1 MVNKIGVKNWMEH
14 LSHKEK
20 VTIMIAIIAAMFFAA
35 VNQTIVGNALPKIIS
50 ELGGL
55 DYYSWVF
62 TIYMLTSSITT
73 ILVGKLSDIYGRKP
87 FLIIGII
94 IFSIGAF
101 FAGTSSD
108 IFQMITYR
116 GIQGLGAGMIM
127 STAFTAVG
135 DLFAPRERGRW
146 QGAMSAVFGISSV
159 FGPTLGGYIVD
170 NLEWKWVFW
179 VFLPLGIVAL
189 VLIWKLFPKVE
200 KKPGENVDYAGS
212 LFLTATIVFALL
224 AFSWAG
230 TKYEW
235 DSAQIL
241 GLFGATIVSLF
252 IFIIFQRKAKSPI
265 LPLDLFK
272 NGIFSISNVIGFVI
286 GVSMFG
292 GVMYVPYFIQGVL
305 GFSATHSSF
314 LTMAMTFG
322 LVFASAIGGQI
333 ITKTGKYKVQAIVG
347 LCIST
352 LGLYLLSTMDM
363 NTSQYVLVFYLVL
376 VGFGLGIGM
385 TVFTLTVQNA
395 VDQSLLGVATAST
408 QLFRSIGGTV
418 GVAIMGTLLN
428 SRMKDKME
436 TMMQNNE
443 TNHMAASPELAGK
456 MESMQNPQ
464 LLLDHEKLDQVKSML
479 PKEAIP
485 FFENMIHSLQEA
497 LTYAL
502 SGVFLFVTFT
512 MLIAVFLTFF
522 LKEIPLRSAADRPVH
537 ANKQRAVP
545 GKLSNNES

>member
-1 MVNKIGVKNWMEH
+1 MEH

-20 VTIMIAIIAAMFFAA
+20 ITIMIAIIAAMFFAA

-50 ELGGL
+50 DLGGL

-62 TIYMLTSSITT
+62 TIYMLTSAITT

-87 FLIIGII
+87 FIIIGIL
-94 IFSIGAF
+94 IFSVGAF
-101 FAGTSSD
+101 LAGTSMD
-108 IFQMITYR
+108 IVQLIIYR
-116 GIQGLGAGMIM
+116 GIQGFGAGMIM

-135 DLFAPRERGRW
+135 DLFAPRERGKW

-189 VLIWKLFPKVE
+189 VLIWKLFPSTVKKAGE
-200 KKPGENVDYAGS
+200 KVDYLGS
-212 LFLTATIVFALL
+212 VFLSAAITTALL

-230 TKYEW
+230 TKYDW

-241 GLFGATIVSLF
+241 SLFGATALSL
-252 IFIIFQRKAKSPI
+252 IIFVFVERKAVSPI

-272 NGIFSISNVIGFVI
+272 NSIFTISNIIGFVI

-305 GFSATHSSF
+305 GYSATHSSF
-314 LTMAMTFG
+314 LTMSMTLG
-322 LVFASAIGGQI
+322 LVFASALGGQI
-333 ITKTGKYKVQAIVG
+333 ISKTGKYKLQAIIG
-347 LCIST
+347 LCISAA
-352 LGLYLLSTMDM
+352 GLYLLSTMSVE
-363 NTSQYVLVFYLVL
+363 TSQYLLVFYLTL
-376 VGFGLGIGM
+376 VGFGIGIGM

-395 VDQSLLGVATAST
+395 VDQKLLGVATASS
-408 QLFRSIGGTV
+408 QLFRSVGGTV

-428 SRMKDKME
+428 SRMKDKMASMSQ
-436 TMMQNNE
+436 TGD
-443 TNHMAASPELAGK
+443 TNQMAASPELAGK
-456 MESMQNPQ
+456 LESLQNPQ
-464 LLLDHEKLDQVKSML
+464 LLLDHEKLDGLKNTL

-485 FFENMIHSLQEA
+485 LFENVIHQLQDSLS
-497 LTYAL
+497 YAL
-502 SGVFLFVTFT
+502 SGVFIFVTIT
-512 MLIAVFLTFF
+512 MALAILLTFF
-522 LKEIPLRSAADRPVH
+522 IKEIPLRSAKDQPAV
-537 ANKQRAVP
+537 NKEKQINT
-545 GKLSNNES
+545 GKLQSSEN

>member
-1 MVNKIGVKNWMEH
+1 MEH

-20 VTIMIAIIAAMFFAA
+20 ITIMIAIIAAMFFAA

-50 ELGGL
+50 DLGGL

-62 TIYMLTSSITT
+62 TIYMLTSAITT

-87 FLIIGII
+87 FIIIGII

-101 FAGTSSD
+101 LAGTSTD
-108 IFQMITYR
+108 IFQLIIYR

-135 DLFAPRERGRW
+135 DLFAPRERGKW

-189 VLIWKLFPKVE
+189 VLIWKLFPSTAKKAGE
-200 KKPGENVDYAGS
+200 KVDYLGS
-212 LFLTATIVFALL
+212 VFLSAAITTALL

-230 TKYEW
+230 TKYDW
-235 DSAQIL
+235 DSVQIL
-241 GLFGATIVSLF
+241 SLFGALVLSL
-252 IFIIFQRKAKSPI
+252 IIFVFVERKAVSPI

-272 NGIFSISNVIGFVI
+272 NSIFTISNIIGFVI

-305 GFSATHSSF
+305 GYSATHSSF
-314 LTMAMTFG
+314 LTMSMTLG
-322 LVFASAIGGQI
+322 LVFASALGGQI
-333 ITKTGKYKVQAIVG
+333 ISKTGKYKMQAIIG
-347 LCIST
+347 LFISAI
-352 LGLYLLSTMDM
+352 GLYLLSTMTVE
-363 NTSQYVLVFYLVL
+363 TSQYLLVFYLTL
-376 VGFGLGIGM
+376 VGFGIGIGM

-395 VDQSLLGVATAST
+395 VDQKLLGVATASS
-408 QLFRSIGGTV
+408 QLFRSVGGTV

-428 SRMKDKME
+428 SRMQDKMASMSQ
-436 TMMQNNE
+436 TGD
-443 TNHMAASPELAGK
+443 TNQMAASPELAGK
-456 MESMQNPQ
+456 LESLQNPQ
-464 LLLDHEKLDQVKSML
+464 LLLDHEKLDGLKNTL
-479 PKEAIP
+479 PQEAIP
-485 FFENMIHSLQEA
+485 FFDNVIHKLQDSLS
-497 LTYAL
+497 YAL
-502 SGVFLFVTFT
+502 SGVFIFVTIT
-512 MLIAVFLTFF
+512 MAVAILLTFF
-522 LKEIPLRSAADRPVH
+522 IKEVPLRSAKDQPSVKKE
-537 ANKQRAVP
+537 NIIKT
-545 GKLSNNES
+545 GKLQSNEN

>member
-1 MVNKIGVKNWMEH
+1 MEH

-20 VTIMIAIIAAMFFAA
+20 VAIMIAIIAAMFFAS

-55 DYYSWVF
+55 EYYSWVF
-62 TIYMLTSSITT
+62 TIFMLTSSITT

-101 FAGTSSD
+101 LSGTSTD

-135 DLFAPRERGRW
+135 DLFAPRERGKW

-170 NLEWKWVFW
+170 HFEWKWVFW

-189 VLIWKLFPKVE
+189 VLIWRLFPKVE
-200 KKPGENVDYAGS
+200 KKPGESVDYAGS
-212 LFLTATIVFALL
+212 LFLAATIVFTLL
-224 AFSWAG
+224 GFSWAG

-235 DSAQIL
+235 DSLQIL
-241 GLFGATIVSLF
+241 GLFGLAIICLI
-252 IFIIFQRKAKSPI
+252 IFILFERKAKSPI
-265 LPLDLFK
+265 LPLGLFK
-272 NGIFSISNVIGFVI
+272 NGIFTISNVIGFVI

-292 GVMYVPYFIQGVL
+292 GIMYVPYFIQGVL

-314 LTMAMTFG
+314 ITMAMTFG

-333 ITKTGKYKVQAIVG
+333 ISKTGKYKVQAIIG

-363 NTSQYVLVFYLVL
+363 GTSQYTLVLYLVL

-395 VDQSLLGVATAST
+395 VDQSMLGVATAAS
-408 QLFRSIGGTV
+408 QLFRSVGGTV

-428 SRMKDKME
+428 SRMKDKIE
-436 TMMQNNE
+436 TMTQNNE

-456 MESMQNPQ
+456 MESLKNPQ
-464 LLLDHEKLDQVKSML
+464 LLLDHEKLNQMKNML

-485 FFENMIHSLQEA
+485 YFENMIHLLREA

-502 SGVFLFVTFT
+502 STVFLFVTFT
-512 MLIAVFLTFF
+512 MLLAVFLTFF
-522 LKEIPLRSAADRPVH
+522 LKEIPLRSAADSRMKEKDRSVI
-537 ANKQRAVP
+537 A
-545 GKLSNNES
+545 GKLGNSES

>member
-1 MVNKIGVKNWMEH
+1 MEH

-20 VTIMIAIIAAMFFAA
+20 IAIMIAIIAAMFFAA

-62 TIYMLTSSITT
+62 TIYMFTSSITT
-73 ILVGKLSDIYGRKP
+73 ILVGKLSDMYGRKP
-87 FLIIGII
+87 FLLIGII

-101 FAGTSSD
+101 LAGTSST
-108 IFQMITYR
+108 IFQLITYR
-116 GIQGLGAGMIM
+116 GIQGMGAGMIM

-146 QGAMSAVFGISSV
+146 QGAMSAAFGISSV

-189 VLIWKLFPKVE
+189 ALIWKLFPKVQ
-200 KKPGENVDYAGS
+200 KKSGESVDYVGS
-212 LFLTATIVFALL
+212 LILTATIVFTLL
-224 AFSWAG
+224 GFSWAG
-230 TKYEW
+230 TKYDW
-235 DSAQIL
+235 DSWQIL
-241 GLFGATIVSLF
+241 GLFGGAIICLI
-252 IFIIFQRKAKSPI
+252 IFILFERKAKSPI
-265 LPLDLFK
+265 LPLNLFK
-272 NGIFSISNVIGFVI
+272 NDIFTISNAICFVI

-314 LTMAMTFG
+314 LTMTMTLG

-333 ITKTGKYKVQAIVG
+333 ITRTGKYKIQAIVG

-363 NTSQYVLVFYLVL
+363 STSQYTLVSYIVL
-376 VGFGLGIGM
+376 VGFGLGIGL

-395 VDQSLLGVATAST
+395 VDQSLLGVATASS
-408 QLFRSIGGTV
+408 QLFRSVGGTV

-436 TMMQNNE
+436 TMTQNNE
-443 TNHMAASPELAGK
+443 TNHMAVSPELAGK
-456 MESMQNPQ
+456 MKSLQNPR
-464 LLLDHEKLDQVKSML
+464 LLLDHEKLGQVKSML
-479 PKEAIP
+479 PKEVVP
-485 FFENMIHSLQEA
+485 LFENIIHSLQEA

-512 MLIAVFLTFF
+512 MLLAVLLTFF
-522 LKEIPLRSAADRPVH
+522 LKEIPLRSAADSS
-537 ANKQRAVP
+537 ANVKQRRAVT
-545 GKLSNNES
+545 GKLSKSES